1 MKRAKRL
8 YGLLGILVILC
19 AVTFAVNKYEE
30 KKEKIKNSDEIIL
43 TLDPENVTNLSWSY
57 SDISLSFHKEENWV
71 YDEDAEF
78 PVDEEKI
85 AGLLEIFEEFGVSFV
100 IEDTE
105 ETGAYGLDQPEC
117 TIQIQT
123 EDQDYEILLG
133 DFSTM
138 DSQRYVSIGD
148 GNVYLVKTD
157 PLDTYEVTLEDMIQN
172 DTIPVFEQAEK
183 ITFSGAYDYEIS
195 YEEESQE
202 SYCEEDVYFTE
213 RNGKKVP
220 LDTSNVED
228 YLEVICNL
236 SQDEYVSYHASSE
249 ELESFGLDTPEL
261 VINVADSQG
270 NFKLSIAKDS
280 EDEAEEI
287 TAYARIGESKI
298 IYRLSGDDYETLMAA
313 SYDDLRHQEV
323 FSGAFAEVVQI
334 DISLDGKSYTIT
346 SQEEDDTLVYYYNEE
361 ELDSYDLKSALNTI
375 YAEEFT
381 SEKPDQ
387 KQEIEMTLSL
397 DNENFPQVTIAFYR
411 YDGTDC
417 LAMVDGEPM
426 CLVRRSDVV
435 DVIEAVN
442 AIVLN

>member
-57 SDISLSFHKEENWV
+57 SDSSLSFHKEENWV

-138 DSQRYVSIGD
+138 DSERYVSIGD

-323 FSGAFAEVVQI
+323 FSGDFAEVVQI

-361 ELDSYDLKSALNTI
+361 KLDIYDLKSALNTI
-375 YAEEFT
+375 YAEKFT

-387 KQEIEMTLSL
+387 KQEIVMTLSL
-397 DNENFPQVTIAFYR
+397 DNEIFPQVTIAFYR

-417 LAMVDGEPM
+417 LAVVDGEPM